1 MGITNNL
8 PCYTIL
14 MDNSIIAVIFLGAST
29 IILIFFKP
37 SKITNYPSVGT
48 SLVMFGDSLIEG
60 VGATEGNDLPSLL
73 SKKLGQKVIN
83 MGMRGQTSAQ
93 GLARIG
99 QVIKHDPKVVM
110 VLFGG
115 NDYLHQVPKEETFR
129 NIDKI
134 VVTLQGYGAVV
145 VLLGIQGGILEDP
158 YREEFRR
165 IAHNRGTLY
174 VPDIL
179 GGVIGEQDLMF
190 DEVHP
195 NDKGYEILAE
205 KIYPIVK
212 KGI

>member
-1 MGITNNL
+1 
-8 PCYTIL
+8 
-14 MDNSIIAVIFLGAST
+14 
-29 IILIFFKP
+29 
-37 SKITNYPSVGT
+37 
-48 SLVMFGDSLIEG
+48 MFGDSLIEG

-134 VVTLQGYGAVV
+134 VGTLQGYGAVV